1 MNDDG
6 KRAGEYDW
14 GCIAEGVAVTG
25 VGIGIGWAAGVAGS
39 GLGSGGM
46 IRLGGCFAEVGAGRG
61 GGFEVATRAGMSISR
76 PKNETR
82 YRLNA
87 NPTTI
92 RNKEKTSRFLFKPGE
107 VGAVSS

>member
-14 GCIAEGVAVTG
+14 GCVAEGVAVT
-25 VGIGIGWAAGVAGS
+25 VVGIGWAGVGDVS

-46 IRLGGCFAEVGAGRG
+46 IRLGGCFAVVGAGRG
-61 GGFEVATRAGMSISR
+61 GGFEVATRAGISISR

-82 YRLNA
+82 YRSNA